1 LFKMKYQKVDTVIHR
16 LNPFTKLLY
25 SIVISMLV
33 VLLKTPQELFILALA
48 TFCVLLLARPNLTR
62 LRLLIYTV
70 GIVVIATSV
79 SQAFFYYFEPRTVI
93 LTVVN
98 KNFPI
103 IGRITGGIY
112 LYKEGIIYGFI
123 QSLRILSVMFM
134 ATTVVISTHPSQM
147 IIALDKVRIPKEIS
161 FIIATSIRFLPHMIE
176 ETKRI
181 WTAIRLKGFKLNN
194 TSNAIKA
201 FRYVLSPLII
211 NSLRQARLVALAAEV
226 RGHSFHESVPKR
238 KNSLLRFDTLEL
250 VTISFFII
258 LLYVAILPFKM
269 GLSKIP
275 FIQALFF
282 SIPFT
287 CILLIG
293 IRMVP
298 RPGSATL
305 IIVGHSLFTQ
315 IISRGI
321 NPLWWP
327 YALLEAVILEGYFA
341 ITKDYLKSRHAF
353 AIAGIL
359 RGMSVYLYFYFV
371 ASPYIWHKFYAPWYI
386 VIQTSQG
393 VLGSVLGALI
403 AYRVSKSVEEA
414 YKYGGL

>member
-1 LFKMKYQKVDTVIHR
+1 MKYQKIDTVIHR
-16 LNPFTKLLY
+16 LSPFLKLLY
-25 SIVISMLV
+25 SIVISILV
-33 VLLKTPQELFILALA
+33 VLLKTPWDLFILTLS
-48 TFCVLLLARPNLTR
+48 TFCVLLLARPNLAR

-79 SQAFFYYFEPRTVI
+79 SQVFFYYFEPRTVI
-93 LTVVN
+93 FTLIN

-112 LYKEGIIYGFI
+112 LYKEGIIYGLI

-134 ATTVVISTHPSQM
+134 ATSIVISTHPSQM
-147 IIALDKVRIPKEIS
+147 ITALNKVHIPKEIS

-194 TSNAIKA
+194 THNAIKA
-201 FRYVLSPLII
+201 FKYVLSPLII

-226 RGHSFHESVPKR
+226 RGYSFRELTPKR
-238 KNSLLRFDTLEL
+238 KNSLLRFNTLEL

-269 GLSKIP
+269 GLSKVP
-275 FIQALFF
+275 FIQTFFF

-298 RPGSATL
+298 RFGSTTL

-327 YALLEAVILEGYFA
+327 YALLEAVVLEAYFA
-341 ITKDYLKSRHAF
+341 ITKDYLKSRHSF
-353 AIAGIL
+353 VIAGIL

-371 ASPYIWHKFYAPWYI
+371 AAPYIWHKFYAPWYI
-386 VIQTSQG
+386 AIQTFQG

>member
-1 LFKMKYQKVDTVIHR
+1 MKYQKVDSVIHR
-16 LNPFTKLLY
+16 LNPFAKLLY
-25 SIVISMLV
+25 SIVVSALV
-33 VLLKTPQELFILALA
+33 VLLKTPPELFILTIA
-48 TFCVLLLARPNLTR
+48 TFYFLLLARPNLAR
-62 LRLLIYTV
+62 LRLLIYTT
-70 GIVVIATSV
+70 GIVVIATSI
-79 SQAFFYYFEPRTVI
+79 SQAFFYYFEPKTVI
-93 LTVVN
+93 LTVVD
-98 KNFPI
+98 KNFPV
-103 IGRITGGIY
+103 IGIMTGGVY
-112 LYKEGIIYGFI
+112 LYKEGIVYGLI
-123 QSLRILSVMFM
+123 QSLRILSVIFM
-134 ATTVVISTHPSQM
+134 AATVVISTHPSQM
-147 IIALDKVRIPKEIS
+147 IIALNRVWIPKEIS
-161 FIIATSIRFLPHMIE
+161 FIIATSIRFLPHMVE

-194 TSNAIKA
+194 TRNAIKA
-201 FRYVLSPLII
+201 FKYVLSPLII

-226 RGHSFHESVPKR
+226 RGYSFRRSSHGR
-238 KNSLLRFDTLEL
+238 KNGLLRFDTLEL

-275 FIQALFF
+275 FVHAFFF

-298 RPGSATL
+298 RAGSTTL

-327 YALLEAVILEGYFA
+327 YALLEAAVLEVYFLIA
-341 ITKDYLKSRHAF
+341 KDYLKSRHSF
-353 AIAGIL
+353 VIVGML

-371 ASPYIWHKFYAPWYI
+371 ASVYIWHKFYAPWYI
-386 VIQTSQG
+386 AIQTFQG
-393 VLGSVLGALI
+393 VLGSAVGGLI
-403 AYRVSKSVEEA
+403 AYKVSKPVEEA
-414 YKYGGL
+414 YKYGGF

>member
-1 LFKMKYQKVDTVIHR
+1 MKYQKIDTVIHR
-16 LNPFTKLLY
+16 LDPFAKILY
-25 SIVISMLV
+25 SIIVSMLV
-33 VLLKTPQELFILALA
+33 VLLKTPLQLCFLTVI
-48 TFCVLLLARPNLTR
+48 TFYVLLLARPNFTR
-62 LRLLIYTV
+62 LKGLMYALSA
-70 GIVVIATSV
+70 VVIATSV
-79 SQAFFYYFEPRTVI
+79 SQAFFYYFEPRTALVTI
-93 LTVVN
+93 IDKST
-98 KNFPI
+98 PI
-103 IGRITGGIY
+103 IGTITGGIY
-112 LYKEGIIYGFI
+112 IYKEGIAYGLV

-147 IIALDKVRIPKEIS
+147 IMALNKLRIPKELS

-181 WTAIRLKGFKLNN
+181 WIAIRLKGF
-194 TSNAIKA
+194 SNSIKA
-201 FRYVLSPLII
+201 FKYVLSPLVI

-226 RGHSFHESVPKR
+226 RGYSFRGTCTKKR
-238 KNSLLRFDTLEL
+238 SSLLKFDTLDL
-250 VTISFFII
+250 VIISFFVV

-275 FIQALFF
+275 FIHAFFF

-298 RPGSATL
+298 RFGTATL
-305 IIVGHSLFTQ
+305 IILGHSLFTQ

-327 YALLEAVILEGYFA
+327 YALAEAAILEAYFA
-341 ITKDYLKSRHAF
+341 LAKDYLKSHHSF
-353 AIAGIL
+353 VIAGVL
-359 RGMSVYLYFYFV
+359 RGMVVYLYFYFI

-386 VIQTSQG
+386 AVQIFQG
-393 VLGSVLGALI
+393 VLGSVVGALI
-403 AYRVSKSVEEA
+403 AYKVSRSVEEA

>member
-1 LFKMKYQKVDTVIHR
+1 MKYQKIDTAIHR
-16 LNPFTKLLY
+16 LNPFAKISY
-25 SIVISMLV
+25 SIIVSVLV
-33 VLLKTPQELFILALA
+33 VLLKMPLQLFFLAVA
-48 TFCVLLLARPNLTR
+48 TFCVLLIARPNFTR
-62 LRLLIYTV
+62 LKVLMYAL
-70 GIVVIATSV
+70 GAVVMATSI
-79 SQAFFYYFEPRTVI
+79 SQAFFYYFEPKTILLTVI
-93 LTVVN
+93 D
-98 KNFPI
+98 KNTPV
-103 IGRITGGIY
+103 IGAITGGIY
-112 LYKEGIIYGFI
+112 LYKEGIVYGLV

-147 IIALDKVRIPKEIS
+147 IMALNKMRLPKELG

-176 ETKRI
+176 DTKRI
-181 WTAIRLKGFKLNN
+181 WTAIRLKGFKLTNA
-194 TSNAIKA
+194 SNSIKA
-201 FRYVLSPLII
+201 FKYVLSPLII

-226 RGHSFHESVPKR
+226 RGYSFRESSHKE

-275 FIQALFF
+275 FVHAFFF

-298 RPGSATL
+298 RAGSATL
-305 IIVGHSLFTQ
+305 IVVGHSLFAQ

-327 YALLEAVILEGYFA
+327 YAIAEAAILEAYFA
-341 ITKDYLKSRHAF
+341 IAKDYLKSRHSF
-353 AIAGIL
+353 IIAGVL
-359 RGMSVYLYFYFV
+359 RGLVVYLYFYFI

-386 VIQTSQG
+386 ALQTFQG
-393 VLGSVLGALI
+393 TLGSALGGLI
-403 AYRVSKSVEEA
+403 AYKVSKSVEEA